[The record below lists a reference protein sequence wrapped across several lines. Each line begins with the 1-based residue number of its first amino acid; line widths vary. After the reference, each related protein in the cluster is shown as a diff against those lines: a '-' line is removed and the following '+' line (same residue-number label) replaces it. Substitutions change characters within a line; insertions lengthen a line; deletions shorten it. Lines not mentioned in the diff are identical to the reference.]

1 MITINLDENPSFFN
15 QTVQQNYDWE
25 LMSWLNE
32 DISSYP
38 CLLYKFLA
46 NQLQEAPYFFKI
58 FISISFHLMSSEL
71 TLDDQKK
78 EKKQH
83 TTRQMQ
89 IIFFQG
95 VFFFS
100 LSAIRQFHFQ
110 LLFQLQRCL
119 TSCFLPAFAH
129 LVL

>member
-1 MITINLDENPSFFN
+1 MQMITINLDENPSFFN

-71 TLDDQKK
+71 TLDD
-78 EKKQH
+78 
-83 TTRQMQ
+83 
-89 IIFFQG
+89 
-95 VFFFS
+95 
-100 LSAIRQFHFQ
+100 
-110 LLFQLQRCL
+110 
-119 TSCFLPAFAH
+119 
-129 LVL
+129 